1 MQYALYRSIPCLH
14 SICSH
19 KHNGSSSAP
28 LIARY
33 ICHPLKNCGRFHRLL
48 NCPEILSYPF
58 CPHHLTYTQHHTL
71 PHLPESAVFPVSTAL
86 VSIPFLSPPSFLS
99 LYTNICSINLFRTFV
114 RIIVSGVCRACL
126 RKLLSDTKYEKKKNF
141 CQCIRQQKFF
151 FFHLLMN

>member
-71 PHLPESAVFPVSTAL
+71 PHLPESAVFPVSHSPCL
-86 VSIPFLSPPSFLS
+86 NSISFTSIISFHYTRIYVRCKPFS
-99 LYTNICSINLFRTFV
+99 NICTYYCF
-114 RIIVSGVCRACL
+114 GVCRACL
-126 RKLLSDTKYEKKKNF
+126 HEAAFRY
-141 CQCIRQQKFF
+141 
-151 FFHLLMN
+151 